1 MFANWKSSPEVLMK
15 LNAKQEQFLEDII
28 SYKSIHST
36 SYDGAPYGKAS
47 REVLDFFLKYAQNLG
62 FITHVTDDKVGYVEF
77 GQGKDMVALVCHLDV
92 VPASNWG
99 DIDPFKLTVKDGCY
113 YGRGIIDNKG
123 PACASLFAMQNL
135 MNQGFTPNQRI
146 RLILGTDE
154 EVSCDCVETY
164 SRKEETPIFAITPDA
179 EFPVVFAEKGIM
191 QIRIF
196 DKTKYMNLTISGGQA
211 VNAVPDSINIL
222 FENEKATL
230 KGKTAHASKPQLGD
244 NAISK
249 VPEYLEIKGASID
262 SMPLIAFIKKYC
274 SSNDPVPLTGCKTID
289 CSGKTTFNPGVI
301 QVDDNIAQL
310 DIDIR
315 YPISASY
322 DSIVSNID
330 SIAKHYN
337 LAFEVINHMPPICQD
352 KESTY
357 VQKLTK
363 IWIQNMSKLEGFKN
377 EYLERYSMPIAIG
390 GGTYARHIPNTIAF
404 GMQAPWQE
412 DQCHQAN
419 EHITVSDFVAYVD
432 ILEQAIIAMLEKN
445 D

>member
-1 MFANWKSSPEVLMK
+1 M
-15 LNAKQEQFLEDII
+15 
-28 SYKSIHST
+28 
-36 SYDGAPYGKAS
+36 
-47 REVLDFFLKYAQNLG
+47 
-62 FITHVTDDKVGYVEF
+62 
-77 GQGKDMVALVCHLDV
+77 
-92 VPASNWG
+92 
-99 DIDPFKLTVKDGCY
+99 
-113 YGRGIIDNKG
+113 
-123 PACASLFAMQNL
+123 
-135 MNQGFTPNQRI
+135 
-146 RLILGTDE
+146 ILGTDE

-330 SIAKHYN
+330 SIAKHYS

-419 EHITVSDFVAYVD
+419 T
-432 ILEQAIIAMLEKN
+432 
-445 D
+445 